1 MKTYLLPIPQRL
13 KQHSKVFD
21 VKAVLCKNAWDTIN
35 DEGQTQVMIFHN
47 DGSLIVSTNG
57 NVTICDWRIE
67 PLVGTIIISFK
78 DHSDMY
84 NAMMVQNILVLAKD
98 GSNEVISLVD
108 RENRG
113 IIPNRTVHELTAYFD
128 YQDKQIEL
136 QIEQEK
142 QRKQIQIEQEKQ
154 KEWER
159 IKLLSMKQRERTALT
174 TFCLENKEN
183 ICSKYREENP
193 SKIVYVVGFVY
204 CIALIL
210 WPFVYVY
217 INEYEPWYD
226 LKNSVMELAHHVS
239 FLSIICIILEIAC
252 LAGSIV
258 FGIKYIIEGIKEII
272 FNHDNNNIAAIVRT
286 EYTDT
291 LHYLSDSE
299 ITSIAQQTLG
309 MDF

>member
-1 MKTYLLPIPQRL
+1 MKTYLLSIPARL
-13 KQHSKVFD
+13 MQHSKVLD

-57 NVTICDWRIE
+57 NVTICEWRIE

-159 IKLLSMKQRERTALT
+159 IKLLSMKQRERTDLT
-174 TFCLENKEN
+174 TFCIENKED
-183 ICSKYREENP
+183 ICSKYREKNP
-193 SKIVYVVGFVY
+193 PMIGYVLGFVGG
-204 CIALIL
+204 IALIL
-210 WPFVYVY
+210 WPFLHIY
-217 INEYEPWYD
+217 YD
-226 LKNSVMELAHHVS
+226 ESLYDSLKNCVMELAHHVS
-239 FLSIICIILEIAC
+239 FSSIFGIIWYFPFI
-252 LAGSIV
+252 AGSIV
-258 FGIKYIIEGIKEII
+258 FGIKCIIEEIKEII
-272 FNHDNNNIAAIVRT
+272 FNHDHNSIAAIVRT